1 MDWWDFYN
9 CDNFSVEFYFRITFE
24 LLSHSKSFYII
35 LYMKNWILKFVT
47 FSTDFYF
54 FIIILLNV
62 NIMHTLYISC
72 NLTC

>member
-1 MDWWDFYN
+1 MRFLQLRQFLRWIL
-9 CDNFSVEFYFRITFE
+9 FSFE
-24 LLSHSKSFYII
+24 LFSHSKSFYII

-62 NIMHTLYISC
+62 NIMHTLYAY
-72 NLTC
+72 LV